1 MRIGVQY
8 TCKVQERKALA
19 MMIVQV
25 LDKFG
30 HAVAR
35 KECRTVQF
43 AESWIAKRFPD
54 LDRRGFTVEIFCGN
68 DVCNDLI

>member
-1 MRIGVQY
+1 
-8 TCKVQERKALA
+8 

-35 KECRTVQF
+35 KECRTIEF
-43 AESWIAKRFPD
+43 AERWLAKRFPD
-54 LDRRGFTVEIFCGN
+54 LDRRGFTVEILCSN

>member
-1 MRIGVQY
+1 
-8 TCKVQERKALA
+8 

-35 KECRTVQF
+35 KECRTIEF
-43 AESWIAKRFPD
+43 AERWLAKRFPD
-54 LDRRGFTVEIFCGN
+54 LDRRGFTVEILCSN
-68 DVCNDLI
+68 DTCNTLI

>member
-1 MRIGVQY
+1 MSGGDGPLLREKGTV
-8 TCKVQERKALA
+8 

-35 KECRTVQF
+35 KECRTIEF
-43 AESWIAKRFPD
+43 AERWLAKRFPD
-54 LDRRGFTVEIFCGN
+54 LDRRGFTVEILCSN
-68 DVCNDLI
+68 DTCNALI

>member
-1 MRIGVQY
+1 
-8 TCKVQERKALA
+8 

-35 KECRTVQF
+35 EECRTIQF
-43 AESWIAKRFPD
+43 AEKWIAKRFPD